1 MHFRQSSRRQQ
12 NSGRFS
18 LNGSNDGAK
27 SKDNN
32 SSASCELELEERL
45 MGIEDIINDNILA
58 HLEAGDQDGDALVVV
73 DSPEIR
79 EALLREHRLM
89 RKTLVDIRD
98 NIHKMR
104 VSKPREVSVSTT
116 AVDFGSGL
124 HKRPVSG
131 MSSSAMESQPD

>member
-1 MHFRQSSRRQQ
+1 MHFRQSSRSQQ
-12 NSGRFS
+12 NSGDFS
-18 LNGSNDGAK
+18 LNLSNDGAK
-27 SKDNN
+27 AKHNN
-32 SSASCELELEERL
+32 SSASALDLEERL
-45 MGIEDIINDNILA
+45 VGIEDIINDNILA

-104 VSKPREVSVSTT
+104 VSRPSEVSVSTV
-116 AVDFGSGL
+116 AVDSGSGL

-131 MSSSAMESQPD
+131 MSSSAKESQPD

>member
-1 MHFRQSSRRQQ
+1 
-12 NSGRFS
+12 
-18 LNGSNDGAK
+18 
-27 SKDNN
+27 
-32 SSASCELELEERL
+32 

-58 HLEAGDQDGDALVVV
+58 HLEADEQDGDALVVV

-116 AVDFGSGL
+116 AVDSGSGL

-131 MSSSAMESQPD
+131 ISSSAMESQPD